1 MICIPNL
8 GGIDVGTSNQSP
20 SHPKPD
26 GPMVEIY
33 LGRNV
38 RGASVEGSGIP
49 ILKVGI
55 NGYDYEL
62 KMGEKNKVPRE
73 VYEQLMNSRSRTVVP
88 DVERA
93 ERAPRPASGL
103 AGSGYTKEETLCDY
117 EVALIK
123 EET

>member
-1 MICIPNL
+1 MGANP
-8 GGIDVGTSNQSP
+8 GSP
-20 SHPKPD
+20 RHPKPS
-26 GPMVEIY
+26 GPMVEFY

-38 RGASVEGSGIP
+38 RGAQVDGSGVP
-49 ILKVGI
+49 ILVVGI

-62 KMGEKNKVPRE
+62 KMGEKNTAPRE

-93 ERAPRPASGL
+93 ERAPRPMAGR
-103 AGSGYTKEETLCDY
+103 AGSGYVKEESLCDY

-123 EET
+123 EES